1 MSLRHFVVQ
10 EEKREKGPER
20 HRQVGVRDLTARW
33 GYQARSNLVP
43 GESCQG
49 WSARKSFNVQILV
62 ASHSTHALHS
72 RKSAAMDS
80 KYQLL
85 FQNSQ
90 DLQAIDLAVVV
101 DLVPITQF
109 LKMPYKTYTWYLTF
123 IDVMLW
129 KVPSLLVLAD
139 DPVARQAAEAI
150 LKVIDEE
157 GAPCSDVV
165 LYVPLKTC

>member
-1 MSLRHFVVQ
+1 
-10 EEKREKGPER
+10 
-20 HRQVGVRDLTARW
+20 
-33 GYQARSNLVP
+33 
-43 GESCQG
+43 
-49 WSARKSFNVQILV
+49 
-62 ASHSTHALHS
+62 
-72 RKSAAMDS
+72 MDS

-109 LKMPYKTYTWYLTF
+109 LKVPHTTHTWYLTF
-123 IDVMLW
+123 IDIMLW
-129 KVPSLLVLAD
+129 KVPSLLDLAD

-157 GAPCSDVV
+157 GASSSDVV
-165 LYVPLKTC
+165 LYVPLKTCWW